1 MRHQKSINQSI
12 SLSLLASA
20 GLLLSSGA
28 LAHGYVKSPES
39 RAYACNQGGNVN
51 CGAVQW
57 EPQSV
62 EGPSGF
68 PELGP
73 VDGKLASAGQG
84 AFTPLD
90 EQSSTRWSRS
100 DISAGWNEFSWQF
113 TANHVTRNW
122 RYYLTEQNWDPN
134 KPLSRSSFDL
144 TPFCV
149 IEGDMVQ
156 PPKFVTHECNVPA
169 RASGYQVILALW
181 EVGDTANSFYNVI
194 DVNFNDGSTTPD
206 TWSDVGNINPA
217 LDLKVGDTAMTRVF
231 TSEGEQASMQTSIT
245 IENTQ
250 QGLKNNW
257 PHLLATAVN
266 REQTKMRAG
275 QKSAAGEI
283 VPVYGKNEIF
293 AKDGSGINRVE
304 VGFDIA
310 PEPGNSVEVSSLADS
325 YEINGGK
332 ALVSFDITTNT
343 DMQVSVQLSSHNGQ
357 ASGFQSQQVNST
369 TASFDIDV
377 IEPAAGHY
385 HMLLKAEPTQG
396 EVIVQNHDIFLTE
409 AADPGDADYV
419 FPQGIADYQAG
430 TTVFQPKD
438 GKTYQC
444 KPFPYSGY
452 CIQWSETATGFEPG
466 VGSDWGLAWIE
477 L

>member
-12 SLSLLASA
+12 SLSLVASA
-20 GLLLSSGA
+20 GLLMSSAA

-84 AFTPLD
+84 AFAPLD

-217 LDLKVGDTAMTRVF
+217 LDLKVGDSAMTRVF
-231 TSEGEQASMQTSIT
+231 TAEGEQASMQTSIT

-266 REQTKMRAG
+266 REQTKMKAG
-275 QKSAAGEI
+275 QKSATGEI

-325 YEINGGK
+325 YEINEGK

-369 TASFDIDV
+369 TASFEIDV
-377 IEPAAGHY
+377 IEPVVGHY
-385 HMLLKAEPTQG
+385 HMLVKAEPTQG
-396 EVIVQNHDIFLTE
+396 EVIVQNHDLFLTE
-409 AADPGDADYV
+409 AAAPGDADYV
-419 FPQGIADYQAG
+419 FPQGIVDYQAG
-430 TTVFQPKD
+430 TTVFQPKN